1 MASDRLQCP
10 NTSEVQV
17 LSNEGTMTSKVA
29 TKAKSKSTGETAG
42 KKLSSNK
49 TEKLTKERDPNAPKK
64 PANAFFWFCQE
75 KRSEVQDKLAREGNV
90 GHHDLA
96 KVLSKMWGEV
106 PNSDKK
112 VSTKVTPTGITNLY
126 HTHSIIENC
135 MKRTRRD
142 MRNNRKHTYYRKKMK
157 HQKMLMP

>member
-1 MASDRLQCP
+1 MQSASTTEP
-10 NTSEVQV
+10 TQV
-17 LSNEGTMTSKVA
+17 LSNEGTIA
-29 TKAKSKSTGETAG
+29 TKTAVKSKSKSSGETSV

-90 GHHDLA
+90 GHHDLT
-96 KVLSKMWGEV
+96 KVLSKMWGEI

-112 VSTKVTPTGITNLY
+112 VSQPAMSLHIWEILEGKFWKVVVSEIIQLVCLYSKFYFCNGFPKFTFQKFPTL
-126 HTHSIIENC
+126 
-135 MKRTRRD
+135 
-142 MRNNRKHTYYRKKMK
+142 
-157 HQKMLMP
+157 QL